1 MTEWANYDA
10 DGKRAPSDSK
20 RAVFRAKEVSVD
32 TGVLPHLVM
41 RAWKASNI
49 GMCTPSIGPT
59 WARPSSHSLGCSDGS
74 RSMLQAQRAHGACCR
89 RKGHDAVGLTNGPKP
104 FAGGA
109 RHSTFF
115 TRNECVLG
123 CRELPK
129 KRVGLDIIKTLP
141 RMLPVNHIS
150 ACPCIAHFADDS
162 TR

>member
-74 RSMLQAQRAHGACCR
+74 RSMLQAQRAR
-89 RKGHDAVGLTNGPKP
+89 RSRTDKRPEALR
-104 FAGGA
+104 GG
-109 RHSTFF
+109 ST
-115 TRNECVLG
+115 TLHVLH
-123 CRELPK
+123 
-129 KRVGLDIIKTLP
+129 TL
-141 RMLPVNHIS
+141 
-150 ACPCIAHFADDS
+150 
-162 TR
+162 